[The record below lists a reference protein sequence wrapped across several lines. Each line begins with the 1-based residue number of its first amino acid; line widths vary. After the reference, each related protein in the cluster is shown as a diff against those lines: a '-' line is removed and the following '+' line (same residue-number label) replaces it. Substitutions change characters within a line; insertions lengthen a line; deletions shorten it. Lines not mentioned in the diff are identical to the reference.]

1 MFDADTGNT
10 NWKDEE
16 LLELK
21 QIYNFGPFD
30 SISPVN
36 NASIPPGHTKT
47 QLHLIYYYKTFERYK
62 AHMLASSNMTGP
74 NINTYYYIVTSLRSM
89 FTIFYLSELNNIET
103 YADDISNSYLTTC
116 NNEKIV
122 FSSGRKFSPFG
133 HIGHLILI
141 KTVLYG
147 IKSSV
152 ASFHSWLSDAL
163 SAFRFVP
170 SMEWCDI
177 WVRNEWEYYS
187 YVDFYCDDIIVVHKD
202 PEHVF

>member
-1 MFDADTGNT
+1 
-10 NWKDEE
+10 
-16 LLELK
+16 
-21 QIYNFGPFD
+21 
-30 SISPVN
+30 
-36 NASIPPGHTKT
+36 
-47 QLHLIYYYKTFERYK
+47 
-62 AHMLASSNMTGP
+62 
-74 NINTYYYIVTSLRSM
+74 M

-122 FSSGRKFSPFG
+122 FSSGRKFSPFT

-152 ASFHSWLSDAL
+152 DSFHSWLSDTL